1 MRVHLLG
8 TGGAGNECRHQASL
22 LVESRSGQDR
32 ILLDTG
38 NGLDV
43 VRRLQETERDPLRVR
58 DIFVSH
64 RHIDHAG
71 GLEPLLLWQA
81 LQHRGHVE
89 SDVRIYTEPRVIA
102 ALKQMLEAIG
112 TVVPMLYKEHLKWI
126 TLQDNSSLLL
136 GDGIRFTTFLVDHG
150 DQAPGALGCV
160 LEMDGKRIAYSGD
173 TRPCARLAEA
183 TVGVD
188 VLFHE
193 AGGLDEDGQW
203 VHMTG
208 HSTAGDAARAA
219 RAAGAARLVLTHFPD
234 ERLVDPMLAEAQ
246 SIFKGPVEMATESG
260 IVEI

>member
-22 LVESRSGQDR
+22 LVEGASGSQ

-43 VRRLQETERDPLRVR
+43 VRRLTETGRDPLSVR

-71 GLEPLLLWQA
+71 GLEPMLLWQA

-89 SDVRIYTEPRVIA
+89 SDTRIYTEPRVEA
-102 ALKQMLEAIG
+102 ALKQLFEAIG
-112 TVVPMLYKEHLKWI
+112 TVVPRLYGGHLKWT
-126 TLQDNSSLLL
+126 TLQNDSTLPLS
-136 GDGIRFTTFLVDHG
+136 DGVRFTPFLVDHG
-150 DQAPGALGCV
+150 DPAPGALGCV
-160 LEMDGKRIAYSGD
+160 LAMDGKRIAYSGD
-173 TRPCARLAEA
+173 TRPCAGLVEA
-183 TVGVD
+183 TAGVD

-219 RAAGAARLVLTHFPD
+219 KASGAARLVLTHFPE
-234 ERLVDPMLAEAQ
+234 ERLIDPMLAEAQ

-260 IVEI
+260 TIEI